1 MSSQNLDV
9 PYVANLARIALSE
22 EETVTFQVQLGR
34 ILEYVEQLRAV
45 DVSHVEPM
53 AHAAPIHNVFR
64 QDEPKEGLSKAD
76 ALANAPRTTNGLF
89 MVTKVIE

>member
-9 PYVANLARIALSE
+9 TYVAHLARIALSE
-22 EETVTFQVQLGR
+22 EEAVMFQAQLGR
-34 ILEYVEQLRAV
+34 VLEYVEQLRAI

-53 AHAAPIHNVFR
+53 AHATPVHNVFR
-64 QDEPKEGLSKAD
+64 QDESEVGLSKTD

-89 MVTKVIE
+89 TVTKVVE